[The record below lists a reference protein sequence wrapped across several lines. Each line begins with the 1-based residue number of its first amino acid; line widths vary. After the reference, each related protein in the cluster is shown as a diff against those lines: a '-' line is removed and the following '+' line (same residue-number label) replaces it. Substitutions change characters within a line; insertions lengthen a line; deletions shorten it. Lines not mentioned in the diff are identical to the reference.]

1 MWNIN
6 DTAILFE
13 VLYVFHSL
21 QVHII
26 TTVYLKFYKTGICHQ
41 AMHALTTRSFSVY
54 VVCFKRNMYFKQ
66 CHYHTSSRLF
76 LVFKLVMELVLHPYI
91 SHVANSTFSCC
102 EATFQDFVFLP
113 SIYINPSYKLCYY
126 RCYLCSR
133 ITSKVC
139 CALCFSSIPSVYFN
153 NVIAYLFITLN
164 PDKHAF
170 MLYSIEGKLNKTK
183 PIF

>member
-66 CHYHTSSRLF
+66 CHYHISSRLF
-76 LVFKLVMELVLHPYI
+76 LVFKLVMEHVLHPYI

-126 RCYLCSR
+126 RCL
-133 ITSKVC
+133 
-139 CALCFSSIPSVYFN
+139 
-153 NVIAYLFITLN
+153 
-164 PDKHAF
+164 
-170 MLYSIEGKLNKTK
+170 M
-183 PIF
+183 